1 MISVTFLNNLEFEL
15 NVLFFK
21 KKADRM
27 IDRENYIQIQTIFK
41 KALIYE
47 LELNGKDITFFNQLK
62 EVNLIT

>member
-1 MISVTFLNNLEFEL
+1 
-15 NVLFFK
+15 
-21 KKADRM
+21 M